1 MVKKFSTFDLNNL
14 AQFFCYIKLNNL
26 SDCQVVSA
34 ELSDIFGKLWY
45 GCLANIKMWSHEAN
59 SLPKTLSLFV
69 SRQIP
74 KMSLLEKSVELK
86 KNKKI

>member
-45 GCLANIKMWSHEAN
+45 GCLANIKPWSHEAN
-59 SLPKTLSLFV
+59 SLPKTVCFKTDS
-69 SRQIP
+69 QN
-74 KMSLLEKSVELK
+74 ELAREVGRIK
-86 KNKKI
+86 KNKNI